1 MVIRSIIES
10 LLITVILLASPL
22 LAAIDGTVTNGTTGQ
37 PQAGVSLTL
46 VKPGSQGM
54 QTLGQTTSDSQGHF
68 HFENDQPGGGPQL
81 IQAQYQDVT
90 YNTLLTPNMPT
101 SGVDARIF
109 DATKSPASTQIL
121 QHMIVIQPSQ
131 GQTSVNETIM
141 VKNGSN
147 RTFVNSNTGE
157 ARFFLPPAAN
167 GQVRIQVQGPAGMP
181 LPRPAERTD
190 EDNVFRID
198 YPVKPGQ
205 TEFDISYVLPVGS
218 PETFKGRTEKIKGQ
232 PDAPIRLVV
241 PSGVTVESPDIRP
254 LGQEPQTQAMI
265 YDLTSPAFSLN
276 VTGTGSLSQGGD
288 DSAGNEDESD
298 RPKVEQKNPPIY
310 HHLGWLVGLGL
321 AILATGVALLYR
333 SSPVGDTGR

>member
-1 MVIRSIIES
+1 MKFVALSMLV
-10 LLITVILLASPL
+10 LLRLPL
-22 LAAIDGTVTNGTTGQ
+22 LAAIDGTVTNGTTNQ

-46 VKPGSQGM
+46 VKPGAQGM

-81 IQAQYQDVT
+81 LQAQYQNVT

-101 SGVDARIF
+101 SGVDVRVF
-109 DATKSPASTQIL
+109 EATKSPTSAQIL
-121 QHMIVIQPSQ
+121 QHILVIQPSP
-131 GQTSVNETIM
+131 GQTAVNETIM

-147 RTFVNSNTGE
+147 RTFANSDSGE

-167 GQVRIQVQGPAGMP
+167 GQVRIQVQGPGGMP

-190 EDNVFRID
+190 EDNVFKID
-198 YPVKPGQ
+198 YPIKPGQ

-232 PDAPIRLVV
+232 PEAPVRLVV

-265 YDLTSPAFSLN
+265 YDLTSPSFSLN
-276 VTGTGSLSQGGD
+276 VTGTGSLGQGGN
-288 DSAGNEDESD
+288 DSASTEDESD
-298 RPKVEQKNPPIY
+298 RPKVEQENPPVY
-310 HHLGWLVGLGL
+310 HHLGLLAGLAL
-321 AILATGVALLYR
+321 AILGTGVVLLYR
-333 SSPVGDTGR
+333 SSPVRDTGK